1 MKVVVMLAITL
12 AVALFLTGCGG
23 APEPAITSTQPPPP
37 TAPPPPMA
45 NKLIMYGDL
54 ALFAGRENPENCILK
69 SRYRRGEG
77 VGFRMTAIDPL
88 TGKYAETAELVVHV
102 TYAGKTIDIPM
113 RYRGVGD
120 NPRPGFWTAKWVVPD
135 DAPVGI
141 VKYNVTGKDNQGR
154 TGEFQPFQVEA
165 SQLTIVE
172 T

>member
-1 MKVVVMLAITL
+1 MKRLPMLAITL
-12 AVALFLTGCGG
+12 AVALFITGCGG
-23 APEPAITSTQPPPP
+23 APQPAITATQPPAPP

-102 TYAGKTIDIPM
+102 TYSWEDESI
-113 RYRGVGD
+113 
-120 NPRPGFWTAKWVVPD
+120 
-135 DAPVGI
+135 
-141 VKYNVTGKDNQGR
+141 
-154 TGEFQPFQVEA
+154 FQCATEA
-165 SQLTIVE
+165 SARTRARAFGPPSGWCRMMRRLVS
-172 T
+172 

>member
-1 MKVVVMLAITL
+1 MKRVVMLAITL
-12 AVALFLTGCGG
+12 AVALFVTGCGA
-23 APEPAITSTQPPPP
+23 APEPAITATQPPAPP

-45 NKLIMYGDL
+45 DKLVLYGDL

-69 SRYRRGEG
+69 SRYRRSEG

-88 TGKYAETAELVVHV
+88 TGKYAETAELIVHV
-102 TYAGKTIDIPM
+102 TYAGKTVDIPM
-113 RYRGVGD
+113 RYRGVGE

-141 VKYNVTGKDNQGR
+141 VEYNVTGKDNQGR

-172 T
+172 

>member
-1 MKVVVMLAITL
+1 MKRLLLLAITL
-12 AVALFLTGCGG
+12 AVALFVTGCGG
-23 APEPAITSTQPPPP
+23 AAQPATPATQPPAPP
-37 TAPPPPMA
+37 TAVPPPMA
-45 NKLIMYGDL
+45 DKLILYGDL

-69 SRYRRGEG
+69 SRYRQGEG
-77 VGFRMTAIDPL
+77 VGFRMTALEPL

-102 TYAGKTIDIPM
+102 TYSGKTIDIPM
-113 RYRGVGD
+113 RYRGVGE

-154 TGEFQPFQVEA
+154 TGEFQPFTVEA

-172 T
+172 